1 MAYSGR
7 GHTTMRYMLFVAL
20 VTLCAVASG
29 LELKTIFEF
38 IFTHPKECGDPFAN
52 DAEWIP
58 AHRFCTA
65 KCDVGTHICM
75 KHVKSEKQKCERLP
89 AACVKGLKGLSSK

>member
-1 MAYSGR
+1 
-7 GHTTMRYMLFVAL
+7 MLPNI
-20 VTLCAVASG
+20 
-29 LELKTIFEF
+29 K
-38 IFTHPKECGDPFAN
+38 PKINNETAGGDPFAN

-75 KHVKSEKQKCERLP
+75 KHVKSEKQKCEKR
-89 AACVKGLKGLSSK
+89 